1 MILALIAVA
10 FVLGLSCGVSLADR
24 YDAPRRLQ

>member
-1 MILALIAVA
+1 MILACIAVA

-24 YDAPRRLQ
+24 YASPRRL